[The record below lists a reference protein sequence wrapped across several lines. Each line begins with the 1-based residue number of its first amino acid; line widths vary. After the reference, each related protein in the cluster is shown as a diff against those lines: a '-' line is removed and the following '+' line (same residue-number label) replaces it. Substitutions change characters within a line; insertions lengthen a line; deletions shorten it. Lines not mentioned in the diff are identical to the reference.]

1 MAKVKKSYA
10 TLTLEEKL
18 EQALVADWEQSYKVP
33 DNWCWVRLS
42 SLLLEIKNGTT
53 IKQDKSGNGYSV
65 TRIESLQNQTIDF
78 NRLGT
83 IVDETK
89 IKDTDW
95 YEENDIVLSHINSA
109 EHVGKTALI
118 TSNMLP
124 LVHGMNLLR
133 LRFCSLCNPK
143 LFQYYTQSF
152 LYKEKI
158 TSRMNMAV
166 NQVSINQKQL
176 GDIEYPL
183 PPLAEQQR
191 IVDRIERMFS
201 KLDEVKENV
210 QNVIDGFENR
220 KSAILHKAFSGE
232 LTAKWRKENGI
243 SFESWENVVID
254 DVCVINP
261 PKLNTKELDNSLEV
275 SFIPMTAISEIYGEI
290 ITPQVRLL
298 KDVKSGFTN
307 FKEGDVV
314 FAKITPCMENGKC
327 AVVGKLVNDIGYGT
341 TEFYVFRC
349 GEKLFNRYLYHVL
362 RHKSFRDRAKAEMT
376 GAVGQQRVPK
386 NFLQKYSLYL
396 PSYSE
401 QNEIVNLLDKF
412 ISKEQQAKEKAEE
425 VLERIELIKKSIL
438 ARAFRGELGTNN
450 PDEESSIELLKTV
463 LDEKKD
469 GKTSSKPKSKRAS
482 IPAEIKA
489 MLSNNLEKDILKLFY
504 KADSNEV
511 SIDDIMSVSSNK
523 FEVMDALK
531 ALEEKKLVL
540 KKANG
545 IYKLA
550 R

>member
-1 MAKVKKSYA
+1 MARAKKSEV

-18 EQALVADWEQSYKVP
+18 EQALVADWEQPYKVP
-33 DNWCWVRLS
+33 ENWCWVRLS

-83 IVDETK
+83 IIDETK
-89 IKDTDW
+89 IKNTDW

-176 GDIEYPL
+176 GDLEYPL

-191 IVDRIERMFS
+191 IVDHIERMFS

-210 QNVIDGFENR
+210 QKVIDNFENR
-220 KSAILHKAFSGE
+220 KSAILHKAFNGE
-232 LTAKWRKENGI
+232 LTAKWRKEKAENYYEWKDIILGDYADSQYGYTESASSDQIGPRFLRITDIQNGQVDWSTVPYCQI
-243 SFESWENVVID
+243 DAKSKKKYLLKLGDIVVARTGATTGKSYLIAD
-254 DVCVINP
+254 EVDAIYASYLIRMNI
-261 PKLNTKELDNSLEV
+261 KSTELLPAYLYTFMQSQGYWKQ
-275 SFIPMTAISEIYGEI
+275 ISEFS
-290 ITPQVRLL
+290 
-298 KDVKSGFTN
+298 SGIAQP
-307 FKEGDVV
+307 GV
-314 FAKITPCMENGKC
+314 NGK
-327 AVVGKLVNDIGYGT
+327 K
-341 TEFYVFRC
+341 
-349 GEKLFNRYLYHVL
+349 
-362 RHKSFRDRAKAEMT
+362 
-376 GAVGQQRVPK
+376 
-386 NFLQKYSLYL
+386 LQKLKLPL
-396 PSYSE
+396 PSIDE
-401 QNEIVNLLDKF
+401 QKEIVCIVDELF
-412 ISKEQQAKEKAEE
+412 EKEQQAKEKAED
-425 VLERIELIKKSIL
+425 VLERIKLIKKSIL

-450 PDEESSIELLKTV
+450 PEEASSLELLKSV
-463 LDEKKD
+463 LSEDKDEKCD
-469 GKTSSKPKSKRAS
+469 AKPKSKRVS
-482 IPAEIKA
+482 IPTEVKA
-489 MLSNNLEKDILKLFY
+489 MLSNYLEKDILKLFY
-504 KADSNEV
+504 KAAPDEV

-523 FEVMDALK
+523 FEIMDALK
-531 ALEEKKLVL
+531 ALKKKKLIS

-545 IYKLA
+545 IYKLE

>member
-1 MAKVKKSYA
+1 MVKVKKSKA
-10 TLTLEEKL
+10 PLTFEEKL
-18 EQALVADWEQSYKVP
+18 GQALVADWEQPYKVP

-152 LYKEKI
+152 LYKEMI

-220 KSAILHKAFSGE
+220 KSAILHKAFNGE
-232 LTAKWRKENGI
+232 LTAKWREENGV
-243 SFESWENVVID
+243 SFTSWENVVID

-261 PKLNTKELDNSLEV
+261 PKLNTKDLDDSLEV
-275 SFIPMTAISEIYGEI
+275 SFVPMASLSEIYGEI
-290 ITPQVRLL
+290 IEPQVRKL

-327 AVVGKLVNDIGYGT
+327 AIVGKLVNDIGYGT

-349 GEKLFNRYLYHVL
+349 GKKIFNRYLYHVL

-425 VLERIELIKKSIL
+425 ILAKIELIKKSIL
-438 ARAFRGELGTNN
+438 SRAFRGELGTNN
-450 PDEESSIELLKTV
+450 PDEESSLELLKSV
-463 LDEKKD
+463 LSEDKNDK
-469 GKTSSKPKSKRAS
+469 SSTKPKSKRVS

-489 MLSNNLEKDILKLFY
+489 MLPNHMEKDILKLFY
-504 KADSNEV
+504 KAESNEV

-523 FEVMDALK
+523 FEIMDALK
-531 ALEEKKLVL
+531 ALEEKKLIS
-540 KKANG
+540 KKTNG